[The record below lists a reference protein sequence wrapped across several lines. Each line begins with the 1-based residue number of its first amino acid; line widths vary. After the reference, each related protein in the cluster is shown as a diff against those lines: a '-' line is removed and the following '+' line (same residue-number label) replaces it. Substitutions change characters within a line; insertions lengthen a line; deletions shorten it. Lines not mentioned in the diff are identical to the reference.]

1 MMPRPTRPTPEKCE
15 ITKDQAKLW
24 SDTRVALSWHCPAF
38 MHIFL
43 TLLDNGDPK
52 YGALFTRDVPIAG
65 TDGSALMLNPDEFFK
80 FDLQERVFIIAH
92 EILHCIL
99 NHMVSLHNWRTTK
112 KVGYPDG
119 KVLPYDHQIMNIS
132 LDLVINDILVD
143 AKVGKFNKKWLHD
156 TSIATKADAG
166 VDVYRK
172 LFKEAEQRRKGP
184 GGNQPPKPGNQPPQP
199 GNQLAPEGFDEHLA
213 PGTSEGKNP
222 HQAVKDRNDV
232 KWQTEIAA
240 AANIQRL
247 QGKMPA
253 GLERIFQEIL
263 TPQVDWK
270 DKIQALFARKLGAG
284 SYDWYKPDDE
294 FIVRDIFVPARSGF
308 GAGTV
313 VVSVDTSGSITS
325 KEVDMFLAEVAG
337 ILEDVRPRELFICWC
352 DATLHRTDE
361 CYEPS
366 DLNEIRA
373 KGAPGGGGT
382 DFRPVFDWIAERGL
396 KPDALVYLTDGH
408 GELPGNKPEYDV
420 IWASIDRKS
429 FPWGDTVMV
438 PKQFV

>member
-1 MMPRPTRPTPEKCE
+1 MMPRPTPCE

-52 YGALFTRDVPIAG
+52 HGALFTRDVPIAG
-65 TDGSALMLNPDEFFK
+65 TDGSALMLNPDTFFA

-99 NHMVSLHNWRTTK
+99 NHMVSLHNWKNTK
-112 KVGYPDG
+112 KVAYPDG
-119 KVLPYDHQIMNIS
+119 KVLPYDHQIMNIA

-143 AKVGKFNKKWLHD
+143 AKVGKFNKQWLHD
-156 TSIATKADAG
+156 TRFATKADAG

-172 LFKEAEQRRKGP
+172 LFMENKRKGKGP
-184 GGNQPPKPGNQPPQP
+184 GGDQGGNQPGNQPP
-199 GNQLAPEGFDEHLA
+199 PEKQSFDEHLS

-313 VVSVDTSGSITS
+313 VVGVDTSGSITS
-325 KEVDMFLAEVAG
+325 KEVDMFMGEISG
-337 ILEDVRPRELFICWC
+337 ILSDVKPRELILIWC
-352 DATLHRTDE
+352 DSEIHRVDH
-361 CYEPS
+361 CHDPS
-366 DLNEIRA
+366 DLNDIRER
-373 KGAPGGGGT
+373 GAPGGGGT
-382 DFRPVFDWIAERGL
+382 SFKPIFNWVADNDVRPDC
-396 KPDALVYLTDGH
+396 LVYLTDGH
-408 GELPGNKPEYDV
+408 GDLPATKPNYST
-420 IWASIDRKS
+420 IWASIDRKE
-429 FPWGDTVMV
+429 FPFGETVSI
-438 PKQFV
+438 PKQA